1 MIYVRCFYH
10 RNENIGNS
18 KESYFGGG
26 NGMSQLSD
34 MHMMVNYMRGVYK
47 VLEEDWQKA
56 AKAIGLTQAE
66 QHILWIVS
74 LEEDITISKIAYYG
88 LWDVSTVM
96 QVIKRLKD
104 KGYVRLEK
112 KNDDRRISYVY
123 LTDEGL
129 VKHKESTSFNCQIY
143 GFLQK
148 WMEDESKKD
157 FYRDLIQLHKD
168 LNKHFH
174 GEEFV
179 EWVEDTGKRLHK
191 TR

>member
-1 MIYVRCFYH
+1 
-10 RNENIGNS
+10 
-18 KESYFGGG
+18 
-26 NGMSQLSD
+26 MSQLSD
-34 MHMMVNYMRGVYK
+34 THMMINYMRGVYK
-47 VLEEDWQKA
+47 VLEEDWQKS
-56 AKAIGLTQAE
+56 AKTIGLTQAE

-104 KGYVRLEK
+104 KGLVKLEK

-123 LTDEGL
+123 LTEKGIE
-129 VKHKESTSFNCQIY
+129 KHKDSKSFNCQIY
-143 GFLQK
+143 NFLQE
-148 WMEDESKKD
+148 WLEDGNKQE
-157 FYRDLIQLHKD
+157 FYKDLIQLHKD

-179 EWVEDTGKRLHK
+179 DWVEDTGKRLHG

>member
-1 MIYVRCFYH
+1 
-10 RNENIGNS
+10 
-18 KESYFGGG
+18 
-26 NGMSQLSD
+26 MSQLSD
-34 MHMMVNYMRGVYK
+34 MHMMINYMRGVYK
-47 VLEEDWQKA
+47 VLEEDWQKS

-104 KGYVRLEK
+104 KGLVKLEK

-123 LTDEGL
+123 LTEKGYE
-129 VKHKESTSFNCQIY
+129 KHEESTSFTCQIY
-143 GFLQK
+143 GFLQT
-148 WMEDESKKD
+148 WLEDGNKRA

-168 LNKHFH
+168 LNGHFH
-174 GEEFV
+174 GKEFV
-179 EWVEDTGKRLHK
+179 DWVEDTGKRLHEA
-191 TR
+191 R